1 MFRAEIRPKKEVVY
15 EKEQS
20 EDDAQPYVMG
30 PEVNRKV
37 FDLTMGTK
45 ALPVKDS
52 EDKTLSWLKLL
63 GDVLLK

>member
-1 MFRAEIRPKKEVVY
+1 MPKQEAVY
-15 EKEQS
+15 ERKHNKDGAHPRAMRPQ
-20 EDDAQPYVMG
+20 
-30 PEVNRKV
+30 VNGKV
-37 FDLTMGTK
+37 VDLTVGTK